1 MAAMTTTAEKAR
13 HVGMLRYR
21 MAQVADLQR
30 QRRELAALKSAEQPV
45 DLALQFAKLDSAL
58 RFARSAL
65 AQILESLPASE
76 RAHFIKVHG
85 PKPSQRALTPQ
96 GYSQVA

>member
-1 MAAMTTTAEKAR
+1 MTTTAEKAR
-13 HVGMLRYR
+13 HIGMLRYR

-30 QRRELAALKSAEQPV
+30 QRRELDGLKGAGQPL

-58 RFARSAL
+58 RFARLAL
-65 AQILESLPASE
+65 AQILDSLPAPE
-76 RAHFIKVHG
+76 RAHFIKVHAA
-85 PKPSQRALTPQ
+85 KPSERPVTPR

>member
-13 HVGMLRYR
+13 HIGMLRYR

-30 QRRELAALKSAEQPV
+30 QRRELDALKGAGQPL

-58 RFARSAL
+58 RFARLAL
-65 AQILESLPASE
+65 AQILDSLPAPD
-76 RAHFIKVHG
+76 RARFIRVHG
-85 PKPSQRALTPQ
+85 PGPSARPITPRS
-96 GYSQVA
+96 YSQVA